1 MFGSKLSRQKLELT
15 EKKPVNFLLKNEKYI
30 FLAVCI
36 LTLLPVFSGKYFVTL
51 DGPSHLYNAKIW
63 SFLLFDSN
71 SFLHEYYKVN
81 SLMPN
86 VISHFAL
93 SLLLTFLP
101 AFIAEK
107 ILVVTYVFLFS
118 YCFRYLLK
126 SFCGSNILLSY
137 FIFPFIFSYPFILG
151 FYNFSFGIVLLF
163 FTVGYWLRNNHKPF
177 SLYFVLG
184 LTALVFLTYTA
195 HLVLLGILLM
205 MLALDIA
212 IVFFQSAKGKRFDLI
227 KSRIISAIIASIL
240 PLYFV
245 YQYFADRPI
254 SKAVFNSLNSSTLL
268 KHLFDLRPII
278 AFNTVKELPFSR
290 IIVLVFLA
298 LIIISLITLFRNKT
312 FKHDNPISS
321 PEKSK
326 RLFAGFALITVLIL
340 YFFLPDSDGR
350 GSYVSLRI
358 GLLIFPFLILVLSLQ
373 RFSRPPVIVSIV
385 IVLLAHFVLV
395 AQYAVANMQINP
407 SIQEISEVSELIEP
421 NSVVAVL
428 NETDIW
434 FMDHYSSYAG
444 LEKAMVIL
452 DNYEADYEYFPVI
465 WNHDSFPHLTICGNE
480 TGEIPCLNFRS
491 HSNGNSKQVNYLIVI
506 GNSVNFSESCPELY
520 RFISSEEVESLH
532 HSNQFSIYKL

>member
-1 MFGSKLSRQKLELT
+1 
-15 EKKPVNFLLKNEKYI
+15 
-30 FLAVCI
+30 
-36 LTLLPVFSGKYFVTL
+36 
-51 DGPSHLYNAKIW
+51 
-63 SFLLFDSN
+63 
-71 SFLHEYYKVN
+71 
-81 SLMPN
+81 MPN

-107 ILVVTYVFLFS
+107 ILVVTYVFLFA

-126 SFCGSNILLSY
+126 SFRESNILLTY
-137 FIFPFIFSYPFILG
+137 LIFPFIFSYPFILG

-177 SLYFVLG
+177 SWSFAVG

-212 IVFFQSAKGKRFDLI
+212 IAFFHSAKVKRYDLI

-254 SKAVFNSLNSSTLL
+254 SKSIFNSLDISTLL

-278 AFNTVKELPFSR
+278 AFNTVNELPYSR
-290 IIVLVFLA
+290 IIVFVFLG
-298 LIIISLITLFRNKT
+298 LIIISLVNRFRNKT
-312 FKHDNPISS
+312 NNQDKPISI

-326 RLFAGFALITVLIL
+326 RLFAGFALLTVIML

-350 GSYVSLRI
+350 GSYVSLRL
-358 GLLIFPFLILVLSLQ
+358 GLLIFPFLILVLSLLK
-373 RFSRPPVIVSIV
+373 FSRPTLIVSIS
-385 IVLLAHFVLV
+385 IILLAHFVLV
-395 AQYAVANMQINP
+395 AQYAVVNMQINP
-407 SIQEISEVSELIEP
+407 SIQEISEVSELIAP
-421 NSVVAVL
+421 NSVVTVL

-444 LEKAMVIL
+444 LEKPMVIL
-452 DNYEADYEYFPVI
+452 DNYEADYGYFPVI
-465 WNHDSFPHLTICGNE
+465 WNHDSFPHLTIHENE

-491 HSNGNSKQVNYLIVI
+491 NLSGKSLPVNYLLII
-506 GNSVNFSESCPELY
+506 GNSINFSESCPELY
-520 RFISSEEVESLH
+520 RFISSEDVEALH
-532 HSNQFSIYKL
+532 HSSQYSLYKL